1 MARRGALARRRGSR
15 GGRLNGDA
23 VLARYGGRADNAPMT
38 HDFARQRAARS
49 ARADKPASPPWLWF
63 LSGTVF
69 GTLTSFLVY
78 LATLA
83 PAPGQEAPRLAET
96 PATEATVPDATPAT
110 AAEPARRPQFDFY
123 TILPESEVI
132 IAERAAEQV
141 AAPQPANPPT
151 GKVIEV
157 SAASD
162 GPVAPAA
169 TGNPATPPSATPGTA
184 PTTAQATATPEA
196 PATPAKLLQAG
207 SFRQAADA
215 NRRRADITLLGYPA
229 RVESVKSPGGE
240 TWYRVQVGPF
250 PDQGAAAEARGSLR
264 DQGIETLEIGKRN

>member
-1 MARRGALARRRGSR
+1 
-15 GGRLNGDA
+15 
-23 VLARYGGRADNAPMT
+23 MT
-38 HDFARQRAARS
+38 HDFARQRAART
-49 ARADKPASPPWLWF
+49 ARTEKPASPPWLWF

-83 PAPGQEAPRLAET
+83 PAPGQEAPRL
-96 PATEATVPDATPAT
+96 TESAVAT
-110 AAEPARRPQFDFY
+110 AEAHAASVAATREPARRPQFDFY

-132 IAERAAEQV
+132 IAERSAEPGAQ
-141 AAPQPANPPT
+141 PQPAAPAPE
-151 GKVIEV
+151 KVIEV
-157 SAASD
+157 SETTGNAGTPTVTAKLDTTLAAV
-162 GPVAPAA
+162 PEAAPAPPEEKKSP
-169 TGNPATPPSATPGTA
+169 GPPVTPM
-184 PTTAQATATPEA
+184 
-196 PATPAKLLQAG
+196 KLLQAG

-250 PDQGAAAEARGSLR
+250 NDPGALSEARGSLR
-264 DQGIETLEIGKRN
+264 DQGIETVEIGKRS